1 MYSCKEGR
9 GDRKEEAE
17 TRDLEVGGKKNESE
31 RDRDVG
37 VAEQKHGGGK

>member
-17 TRDLEVGGKKNESE
+17 TRDLEVGGKNESE